1 MMEWLAQSHIIVKI
15 LVGSFLG
22 ILLANLM
29 GIILRKVLDL

>member
-29 GIILRKVLDL
+29 GIVLRKILDI